1 MGAQNVGQ
9 PQGIA
14 PTVNRERLLI
24 MKQTFYQILIILCAA
39 IVISLL
45 FNQIRSGGVPLL
57 LNNDLPQHDNSAVR
71 EISIGNADEVLMQ
84 GRSLLVDARS
94 ESDFE
99 QGHIKGAVNLYEK
112 EFDEWIDDFLSRT
125 DPETKIITYC
135 NGIHCSLGRELAEK
149 FFSVGYNNVY
159 YLTNGLTSWKKKLEK
174 DE

>member
-1 MGAQNVGQ
+1 
-9 PQGIA
+9 
-14 PTVNRERLLI
+14 
-24 MKQTFYQILIILCAA
+24 MKQTLYQILIILCAA

-45 FNQIRSGGVPLL
+45 FNQIRPDPIKFGGVPLI
-57 LNNDLPQHDNSAVR
+57 LNNDLPLHDNSVVS
-71 EISIGNADEVLMQ
+71 EISINNAYEVLMQ

-135 NGIHCSLGRELAEK
+135 DGIHCSLGSELAEK

-159 YLTNGLTSWKKKLEK
+159 YLANGLTRWKEKLKK

>member
-1 MGAQNVGQ
+1 
-9 PQGIA
+9 
-14 PTVNRERLLI
+14 

-45 FNQIRSGGVPLL
+45 FNQIRPDQIKFGGVSLIVSS
-57 LNNDLPQHDNSAVR
+57 DLPQHDDSVVR
-71 EISIGNADEVLMQ
+71 EISIDNAYEVLMQ

-99 QGHIKGAVNLYEK
+99 QGHIKGAVNLCEK

-135 NGIHCSLGRELAEK
+135 DGIHCSLGRELAEK

-159 YLTNGLTSWKKKLEK
+159 YLADGLTRWKEKLKK

>member
-1 MGAQNVGQ
+1 
-9 PQGIA
+9 
-14 PTVNRERLLI
+14 
-24 MKQTFYQILIILCAA
+24 MKQTLYQILIILCAA

-45 FNQIRSGGVPLL
+45 FNQIRPDPIKFGGVPLI
-57 LNNDLPQHDNSAVR
+57 LNNDLPLHDNSVVS
-71 EISIGNADEVLMQ
+71 EISINNAYEVLMQ

-135 NGIHCSLGRELAEK
+135 DGIHCSLGSVLAEK

-159 YLTNGLTSWKKKLEK
+159 YLANGLTRWKEKLKK

>member
-1 MGAQNVGQ
+1 MKDAWKSIKVK
-9 PQGIA
+9 
-14 PTVNRERLLI
+14 T

-45 FNQIRSGGVPLL
+45 FNQIRPDQIKFGGVSLIVSS
-57 LNNDLPQHDNSAVR
+57 DLPQHDDSVVR
-71 EISIGNADEVLMQ
+71 EISIDNAYEVLMQ

-135 NGIHCSLGRELAEK
+135 DGIHCSLGRELAEK

-159 YLTNGLTSWKKKLEK
+159 YLADGLTRWKEKLKK